1 MIRKGLRLRSALVGL
16 CLAAALP
23 VLAQTGHPVKGT
35 WSGYWGPNPNEA
47 HRILLAMDWVD
58 RQIVGTINP
67 GPKGVK
73 IDKAN
78 LDLSD
83 WTLTIE
89 ADMPRDNGR
98 TERWVATGKLENLGS
113 WTNRRYSGT
122 YRFGDETGKFIVA
135 LN

>member
-1 MIRKGLRLRSALVGL
+1 MTPKGLRSTLFAL

-35 WSGYWGPNPNEA
+35 WSGYWGPNENQP
-47 HRILLAMDWVD
+47 HRILLQMDWVD

-67 GPKGVK
+67 GPHAVK
-73 IDKAN
+73 IDKAD
-78 LDLSD
+78 LDVTD

-89 ADMPRDNGR
+89 ANMPRDSGGG
-98 TERWVATGKLENLGS
+98 TARWVATGKLENLGS

-122 YRFGDETGKFIVA
+122 YRFGNETGKFVVA

>member
-1 MIRKGLRLRSALVGL
+1 MTSKKLRSTFVAF

-35 WSGYWGPNPNEA
+35 WSGYWGPNANEA
-47 HRILLAMDWVD
+47 HRILLQMDWVN

-67 GPKGVK
+67 GPRGVK
-73 IDKAN
+73 IDKAD
-78 LDLSD
+78 LDVSN

-89 ADMPRDNGR
+89 ANMPKANGGG

-122 YRFGDETGKFIVA
+122 YQFGGETGKFIVA

>member
-1 MIRKGLRLRSALVGL
+1 MMAGRAFRSPLIAL

-35 WSGYWGPNPNEA
+35 WSGYWGPNENQA
-47 HRILLAMDWVD
+47 HRILLQLDWVD

-67 GPKGVK
+67 GPRAVK
-73 IDKAN
+73 IEQAN
-78 LDLSD
+78 LDVSD
-83 WTLTIE
+83 WTLTLE
-89 ADMPRDNGR
+89 ADMPRQGGGTDQ
-98 TERWVATGKLENLGS
+98 WVATGKLENLGS

-122 YRFGDETGKFIVA
+122 YRFGNETGKFIVA